1 MTSTAPRKKLTTS
14 AMIAS
19 FADPGQRTTSA
30 PFGHALNRLAEE
42 RPEIVGLSADLAK
55 YTDMHVFRDAHPDRF
70 FQMGMAEQTMLGA
83 AAGMAEVGLVPFA
96 STYSVFATRRAYDFL
111 CLDIAE
117 PGLNVNVVGALP
129 GLTTGYG
136 PSHQATE
143 DLAILRACPNLTIV
157 DPCDSVDIEQAVPAL
172 AAAPGPTYLRL
183 LRGAVPTVL
192 DEYDYRFE
200 LGKAAELRTGRDVV
214 LISTGLMTM
223 RALQA
228 AARLEADHVDVAV
241 LHVPTIKPLD
251 TEAILR
257 VARTD
262 RLVVTLENHTVVGW
276 PRGVGGLDAGVRRGR
291 YPRGADR
298 PARRVPRRR
307 GATYPAR
314 PLRPVDRR
322 HRRQGQVRVG
332 RRRPAGRS
340 VVRRSCPGHRVTCRP
355 ALGSPIRPDRR
366 AGHHRR
372 RPTDRHPGPGPRTRA
387 RNHPDTHLEQT
398 CP

>member
-1 MTSTAPRKKLTTS
+1 MTSTAPRTRLTTS

-19 FADPGQRTTSA
+19 FADPGQRTSSA
-30 PFGHALNRLAEE
+30 PFGHALVRLAQE

-55 YTDMHVFRDAHPDRF
+55 YTDMHVFRDAYPDRF

-251 TEAILR
+251 TAAILR

-262 RLVVTLENHTVVGW
+262 RLVVTLENHTVI
-276 PRGVGGLDAGVRRGR
+276 GGLAESVASTLAFAGSGTRVVPIALPDEFLAAGALPTLHDRYGLSTDAIVAKVR
-291 YPRGADR
+291 AELT
-298 PARRVPRRR
+298 
-307 GATYPAR
+307 GATA
-314 PLRPVDRR
+314 
-322 HRRQGQVRVG
+322 
-332 RRRPAGRS
+332 
-340 VVRRSCPGHRVTCRP
+340 
-355 ALGSPIRPDRR
+355 
-366 AGHHRR
+366 
-372 RPTDRHPGPGPRTRA
+372 
-387 RNHPDTHLEQT
+387 
-398 CP
+398 